1 MKLAIAT
8 QRKGKSALTGE
19 VLSEA
24 MPWIKE
30 ITGKTVVIKYGG
42 AALVDSE
49 LRKSVLSDILMLK
62 MLGVKPVIVHGG
74 GSAMNDQLRK
84 RNFPVEFI
92 DGQRVTHEE
101 SLDFVREVMTGEIN
115 QQLVWEMNQHGN
127 IAVGIS
133 GIDGG
138 VIVAEPG
145 DPRLKKTG
153 RITRINE
160 GLISG
165 LVEDNYIPVV
175 AAIAIGEDNGVF
187 NVNASLAA
195 GHIASAIGAHKLV
208 FISDVDGLYKNKDN
222 SDSRIANMNKQE
234 AINLL
239 ADKCNTTGGSIPKL
253 QSCIHALDMG
263 VYSVH
268 VLNGKIPHV
277 MLVEFLTD
285 EGIGTSI
292 SNLGDPETGGRA
304 LVNDFASRLIENR
317 CR

>member
-145 DPRLKKTG
+145 DPRLKKLGELLGSTRVSFLAWL
-153 RITRINE
+153 RITTY
-160 GLISG
+160 L
-165 LVEDNYIPVV
+165 
-175 AAIAIGEDNGVF
+175 
-187 NVNASLAA
+187 
-195 GHIASAIGAHKLV
+195 
-208 FISDVDGLYKNKDN
+208 
-222 SDSRIANMNKQE
+222 
-234 AINLL
+234 
-239 ADKCNTTGGSIPKL
+239 
-253 QSCIHALDMG
+253 
-263 VYSVH
+263 
-268 VLNGKIPHV
+268 
-277 MLVEFLTD
+277 
-285 EGIGTSI
+285 
-292 SNLGDPETGGRA
+292 
-304 LVNDFASRLIENR
+304 
-317 CR
+317 